1 MQLREA
7 HLSNGQILG
16 RLGRVE
22 MPLGSTWWVSDAS
35 SIEKV
40 HIIFIILDS
49 PSTVLAM
56 LEGTLN

>member
-16 RLGRVE
+16 RLGWVE
-22 MPLGSTWWVSDAS
+22 MPLDTS

-40 HIIFIILDS
+40 HIIFIILGS